1 LSNILASIKG
11 RLLGL
16 NQENRLQAVRGIEI
30 GGHGKQRRLAGPDTV
45 AFFEDFDGIS
55 TQALNPKLVYTEG
68 TDTATAGMVIVAGV
82 EGFLRV
88 TSGDSAGSIAADGAM
103 INSELNWKANQGGLY
118 MQVRIAIAAITTVS
132 LYVGFTDT
140 LALEGPVSLS
150 GTTFTTNA
158 TDAVGFLFDTAA
170 TTDTIRLVGVKNDTD
185 ATMQDT
191 GLAFVANAYRT
202 LRVELSDEGVASFFI
217 DGAQIGTHMTG
228 AVTKTVAMTPVVII
242 RPEGAVAGRTFDLD
256 YIDVGANRAA

>member
-1 LSNILASIKG
+1 MSQILASIKG

-16 NQENRLQAVRGIEI
+16 NQEQRLQSVKGIEI
-30 GGHGKQRRLAGPDTV
+30 GNHGKQRRIEGPDTV
-45 AFFEDFDGIS
+45 GFFEDFVGIS

-68 TDTATAGMVIVAGV
+68 TDTTTAGMVVVAGV
-82 EGFLRV
+82 DGFLRV
-88 TSGDSAGSIAADGAM
+88 TPGDSAGSIAADGAM

-132 LYVGFTDT
+132 LFVGFTDT

-158 TDAVGFLFDTAA
+158 SDAVGFLFDTAA
-170 TTDTIRLVGVKNDTD
+170 TADTIRLVGVAADTD

-191 GLAFVANAYRT
+191 GLAFVAATYKT
-202 LRVELSDEGVASFFI
+202 LRVELSTTGAATFFI
-217 DGAQIGTHMTG
+217 DGVSVGTVMTG
-228 AVTKTVAMTPVVII
+228 AVTATVALTPVLII

-256 YIDVGANRAA
+256 YIDVAANRAS